1 VCERRVLWRKRALL
15 PLFIG
20 IYIFLFGFGFLFL
33 LWFNQLESTVCTV
46 VLWLHGHILF
56 MTETRVEKA
65 AGYLQEDGIVAW
77 PEHDP
82 IDPAHM
88 AYALRVR
95 FWPTHQSDIPHA
107 GINL

>member
-1 VCERRVLWRKRALL
+1 VSGAFCGENARFFLYLLVFIYFCLVLV
-15 PLFIG
+15 F
-20 IYIFLFGFGFLFL
+20 FFL

>member
-1 VCERRVLWRKRALL
+1 VAKTRASSSIYWYL
-15 PLFIG
+15 
-20 IYIFLFGFGFLFL
+20 YIFVWFWFSFFL